1 LSGEGKPDPIRVER
15 LSADTAVSVD
25 VEANEGLFTYRFSKR
40 FRHDINQELATTITQ
55 YNPGN
60 NTHYPCRLFSN
71 ARAAATLRTNW
82 GVLQR
87 RRRDHRKS
95 RPVALIEVRPENLQ
109 AVNDWFKKL
118 GFSHRSIKDIFGVK
132 ARYNSNRVFAP
143 LERLR
148 RPGITVKQSN
158 RARRVGSCSTTPL
171 YLRNLSK

>member
-1 LSGEGKPDPIRVER
+1 MER
-15 LSADTAVSVD
+15 HSADTAVSVD

-40 FRHDINQELATTITQ
+40 FRHHINQELATTITQ

-71 ARAAATLRTNW
+71 ARAATLRMNC

-95 RPVALIEVRPENLQ
+95 RPVALIEVQPENLQ

-132 ARYNSNRVFAP
+132 AQYNSNRVFAP

-148 RPGITVKQSN
+148 RLGITVKQE
-158 RARRVGSCSTTPL
+158 
-171 YLRNLSK
+171 